1 MCCRIKGSDGVCVL
15 ARAYA
20 SAFFFFSFLRAWCV
34 VCNAFCFFARACVRV
49 YTGTALM
56 VIPHTHL
63 PPPLLSLSFS
73 PLASNIYDEEPGDDE
88 IEYSDDE
95 EEAEARKRAKALKG
109 QNKRYMYVCVC
120 VYEYIRNLCV
130 RVRVRVRVCVCG
142 CVCVCVCVCVYKR
155 GAA

>member
-1 MCCRIKGSDGVCVL
+1 MCCLIKGSDGVCVL

-20 SAFFFFSFLRAWCV
+20 SAFFFFFLRAWCV

-109 QNKRYMYVCVC
+109 QNKRYMYVCVTKGRQSGKLLFHFWKFTLVLPFIC
-120 VYEYIRNLCV
+120 YTRE
-130 RVRVRVRVCVCG
+130 CG
-142 CVCVCVCVCVYKR
+142 DV
-155 GAA
+155 